1 MGEYV
6 AVARLLE
13 GTMFSWVPLFAGG
26 PMLRR
31 TVWRHLPLRAATLL
45 VLTCVLPACTAWHL
59 KSAPPQQVITAK
71 QPIKVRIARQDG
83 RGIELSQPEIEGDS
97 IVGTNWDVKPGSPP
111 SRAAIALADVRTV
124 EVRETDT
131 GRIIALVVGVGSIIA
146 LIVGLSGLSEGF
158 L

>member
-1 MGEYV
+1 
-6 AVARLLE
+6 
-13 GTMFSWVPLFAGG
+13 
-26 PMLRR
+26 MLRR
-31 TVWRHLPLRAATLL
+31 TVWRHLPLRAATL
-45 VLTCVLPACTAWHL
+45 VFTCLLPACTAWHL
-59 KSAPPQQVITAK
+59 TSAPPQEVIAAK
-71 QPIKVRIARQDG
+71 QPVKVRIVRQD
-83 RGIELSQPEIEGDS
+83 RSRVELSQPKVEADS

-146 LIVGLSGLSEGF
+146 LIVGLSGLSESI